1 VTTKTIEQRVSQ
13 LSGEFV
19 AAPATDVPFAPGFNL
34 EALKAVDPDP
44 WFATVKV
51 KPGRGNGGKGPN
63 YGADVMRSLEKQ
75 INEKRP
81 PGYRG
86 HQDPDKIEYEWRE
99 PVTAWVGA
107 HYNEAEQI
115 LYVKGYVPP
124 TAPELRQQL
133 ALAASG
139 ADVVNSV
146 SVWGMRSVKDDEVVS
161 YDLWSLDW
169 TPKGR
174 AGMVTELV
182 GVSGEQRQE
191 EELDRNEVIAS
202 LKVDELPEALLAQA
216 KAPVQ
221 TELDRHVDAM
231 ARLRAALS
239 IGEDAE
245 LDMVVAKVSELVVSD
260 ETEELEERI
269 TEKVAAAISG
279 ELMKAAVTERLV
291 SRLKPGA
298 TDEEIAGEIE
308 SAKELPHI
316 SVLGGQSVP
325 TVIGTGAAKPGSEQ
339 RQGTTWSD

>member
-86 HQDPDKIEYEWRE
+86 HQDPDKIEYEW
-99 PVTAWVGA
+99 
-107 HYNEAEQI
+107 
-115 LYVKGYVPP
+115 
-124 TAPELRQQL
+124 RQQL